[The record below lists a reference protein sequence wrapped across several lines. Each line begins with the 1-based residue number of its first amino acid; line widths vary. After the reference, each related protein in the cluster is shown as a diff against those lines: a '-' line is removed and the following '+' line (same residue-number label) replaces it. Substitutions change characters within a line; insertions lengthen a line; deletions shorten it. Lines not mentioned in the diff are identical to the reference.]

1 MSDQSVPMLWRRIK
15 NVYNLVGRH
24 CRTCDTKYFP
34 PIPLCPKCRRKTDF
48 VDTQFSGLGKI
59 YSYTIIHDPPAGFK
73 DLAPYVIAL
82 VRLDEGPLVLSQ
94 IVDVNHEQLKIGM
107 SVQVVFRRIGEA
119 GRTGVLRYSYKFR
132 PLPEYAT
139 GHIIASVDGEEGVVH
154 LEVPMKERK
163 RRSVRQVIQETY
175 ERGKRRLRR
184 ERKKNEAENKAKKKT
199 KKTKTK
205 RSK

>member
-73 DLAPYVIAL
+73 DLSPYVLAL

-94 IVDVNHEQLKIGM
+94 IVDADNEQLKIGM
-107 SVQVVFRRIGEA
+107 SVQVVFRRIGDA
-119 GRTGVLRYSYKFR
+119 GRTGVLRYAYKFR
-132 PLPEYAT
+132 PLPEYTT
-139 GHIIASVDGEEGVVH
+139 GHIIATVDGEEGVVH
-154 LEVPMKERK
+154 LEVPMEERK
-163 RRSVRQVIQETY
+163 RRSVRRVLEETY
-175 ERGKRRLRR
+175 ERGRRRIRR
-184 ERKKNEAENKAKKKT
+184 EKKKNETEEKPKTKPAKKKST
-199 KKTKTK
+199 I
-205 RSK
+205 SK

>member
-1 MSDQSVPMLWRRIK
+1 MSEQSVPMLWRRIK

-24 CRTCDTKYFP
+24 CRTCGTKYFP

-59 YSYTIIHDPPAGFK
+59 YSYTIIHDPPTGFK
-73 DLAPYVIAL
+73 DLAPYAIAL

-94 IVDVNHEQLKIGM
+94 IVDVDFEQLKIGL

-119 GRTGVLRYSYKFR
+119 GRTGVLRYAYKFR

-139 GHIIASVDGEEGVVH
+139 GHIIASVEGEEGVVH

-163 RRSVRQVIQETY
+163 RRSVRRVIEETY
-175 ERGKRRLRR
+175 EHAKRRLRR
-184 ERKKNEAENKAKKKT
+184 QKKENSTENKIDK
-199 KKTKTK
+199 
-205 RSK
+205 

>member
-1 MSDQSVPMLWRRIK
+1 MLWRRIK

-24 CRTCDTKYFP
+24 CRTCGTKYFP

-59 YSYTIIHDPPAGFK
+59 YSHTIIHDPPAGFK
-73 DLAPYVIAL
+73 DLAPYVLAL

-94 IVDVNHEQLKIGM
+94 IVDVDHEHLKIGM
-107 SVQVVFRRIGEA
+107 SVQVVFRRIGDA
-119 GRTGVLRYSYKFR
+119 GRTGVLRYAYKFR

-154 LEVPMKERK
+154 LEVSMKERK
-163 RRSVRQVIQETY
+163 RRSVRRVLQETY
-175 ERGKRRLRR
+175 ERGKARIRR
-184 ERKKNEAENKAKKKT
+184 EKKNEQASAEQVKEEN
-199 KKTKTK
+199 
-205 RSK
+205 SK

>member
-1 MSDQSVPMLWRRIK
+1 MSEQSVPMLWRRIK

-34 PIPLCPKCRRKTDF
+34 PVPLCPKCRRKTDF
-48 VDTQFSGLGKI
+48 VDSQLSGLGKI

-73 DLAPYVIAL
+73 DLAPYVLAL

-94 IVDVNHEQLKIGM
+94 IVEVDSELLKIGM
-107 SVQVVFRRIGEA
+107 SVQVVFRRIGDA
-119 GRTGVLRYSYKFR
+119 GRTGVLRYAYKFR

-154 LEVPMKERK
+154 LEVPMEERK
-163 RRSVRQVIQETY
+163 RRSVRRVLAETY
-175 ERGKRRLRR
+175 ERGKRRIRR
-184 ERKKNEAENKAKKKT
+184 EKKKNETKEAADKPKKPKKQKAK
-199 KKTKTK
+199 
-205 RSK
+205 

>member
-15 NVYNLVGRH
+15 SVYNLVGRH
-24 CRTCDTKYFP
+24 CRTCGTKYFP

-48 VDTQFSGLGKI
+48 TDYQLSGLGKI

-73 DLAPYVIAL
+73 DLAPYVLAL

-94 IVDVNHEQLKIGM
+94 IVDVNNEDLKIGM
-107 SVQVVFRRIGEA
+107 SVQVVFRRIGDA
-119 GRTGVLRYSYKFR
+119 GRTGVLRYAYKFS

-139 GHIIASVDGEEGVVH
+139 GHIISSVEGEEGVVH

-163 RRSVRQVIQETY
+163 RRSVRRVLEETY

-184 ERKKNEAENKAKKKT
+184 QKKKNETQKD
-199 KKTKTK
+199 
-205 RSK
+205 S

>member
-15 NVYNLVGRH
+15 HVYNLVGRH
-24 CRTCDTKYFP
+24 CRTCGTKYFP
-34 PIPLCPKCRRKTDF
+34 PIPLCPKCRRKSDLVNF
-48 VDTQFSGLGKI
+48 QFSGLGKI
-59 YSYTIIHDPPAGFK
+59 YSYTIIHDPPSGFK

-94 IVDVNHEQLKIGM
+94 IVDAKQDELKIGM

-139 GHIIASVDGEEGVVH
+139 GYIIASMEGEEGVVH
-154 LEVPMKERK
+154 IEVPMEERK
-163 RRSVRQVIQETY
+163 RRSVRRVLQESFDKV
-175 ERGKRRLRR
+175 RRRRKR
-184 ERKKNEAENKAKKKT
+184 T
-199 KKTKTK
+199 KKDQEEHTPAK
-205 RSK
+205 

>member
-1 MSDQSVPMLWRRIK
+1 MSEQSVPMLWRRIK

-48 VDTQFSGLGKI
+48 ADTQLSGLGKI
-59 YSYTIIHDPPAGFK
+59 YSYTVIHDPPAGFK
-73 DLAPYVIAL
+73 DLAPYVLAL

-94 IVDVNHEQLKIGM
+94 IVDVGQDEMKIGM
-107 SVQVVFRRIGEA
+107 SVQVVFRRIGDV
-119 GRTGVLRYSYKFR
+119 GRTGVLRYAYKFR

-154 LEVPMKERK
+154 LEVPMQERK
-163 RRSVRQVIQETY
+163 RRSVRRVLEEAY

-184 ERKKNEAENKAKKKT
+184 QKKENTQSSTKKK
-199 KKTKTK
+199 K
-205 RSK
+205 

>member
-24 CRTCDTKYFP
+24 CRTCNTKYFP

-48 VDTQFSGLGKI
+48 VETQFSGLGKI
-59 YSYTIIHDPPAGFK
+59 YSYTIIHDPLAGFK
-73 DLAPYVIAL
+73 DLAPYVMAL
-82 VRLDEGPLVLSQ
+82 VRLDEGPLLLSQ
-94 IVDVNHEQLKIGM
+94 IVDADHDQIKIGM
-107 SVQVVFRRIGEA
+107 SVQVVFRRIGDA
-119 GRTGVLRYSYKFR
+119 GRTGVLRYAYKFR

-163 RRSVRQVIQETY
+163 RRSVRAALEDAY

-184 ERKKNEAENKAKKKT
+184 EKKQNETNNEMTEKPNQNK
-199 KKTKTK
+199 
-205 RSK
+205 SG